1 MYNIFTNIP
10 DQIPEELFQTLAETS
25 GVKIER
31 IISHGQASPEGF
43 WYDQGQDEWVLLLQ
57 GSATL
62 RFQDSE
68 QTLTLEPGDYI
79 TIPAHQKHRVESTD
93 PDTPTIWLAIH
104 YER

>member
-10 DQIPEELFQTLAETS
+10 DQIPEELFQTLAEAS

-62 RFQDSE
+62 RFQDSK
-68 QTLTLEPGDYI
+68 QLLTLEPGDYI